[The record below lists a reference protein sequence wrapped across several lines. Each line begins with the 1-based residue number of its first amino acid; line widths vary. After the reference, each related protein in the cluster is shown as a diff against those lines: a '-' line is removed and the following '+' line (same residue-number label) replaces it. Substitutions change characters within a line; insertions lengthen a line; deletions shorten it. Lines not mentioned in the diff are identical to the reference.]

1 MHDEKQAVVL
11 AQISAASAAMRPIF
25 FFVISNLN
33 AMTKRWYLL
42 RVNGAAGLKKRL
54 PVLPKACWKA
64 HDTESV
70 AASGSLLFFAWKNRI
85 QRTHGVHAG
94 NVLRRLV
101 SHGAGLIIRASPVL
115 SHSSVHRSFS
125 RQFGP

>member
-1 MHDEKQAVVL
+1 MLDEKQAVVL

-70 AASGSLLFFAWKNRI
+70 AASGSLLFFAWKTEFNAHME
-85 QRTHGVHAG
+85 RT
-94 NVLRRLV
+94 
-101 SHGAGLIIRASPVL
+101 RATSCGGSYRMAL
-115 SHSSVHRSFS
+115 D
-125 RQFGP
+125 